1 MVFTYYI
8 VPSGEGVR
16 QALVKGSL
24 YTSDVESAKQH
35 VQNVSAHGV
44 VPQPGLEAV
53 LLDSRGVEIWRG
65 PYLGSGG
72 GT

>member
-8 VPSGEGVR
+8 VPAGGHAG
-16 QALVKGSL
+16 QKLVSGSL
-24 YTSDVESAKQH
+24 YVSDIESAKRH

-44 VPQPGLEAV
+44 APQPGLEAV

-65 PYLGSGG
+65 PYLGE
-72 GT
+72 TAT